1 MNVLPLISFCTIEIV
16 DADCWWK
23 GVAKPTEKIHT
34 YTCKPII
41 CTHTH
46 THMGHADTY
55 VFVWLCLS
63 AIVGTLPRLKQMSFL
78 AAAAE
83 PNTRVSSLVFLSF
96 LVYFAY
102 YNRDLLSAFV
112 VASSQCGHKTWQQ
125 SQLLSHKPSERGQTV
140 WTTPV
145 KLIESGRRQAGS
157 NIILIVRHKRS
168 NYLANKCHWSQ
179 IHIKMQA
186 QPCPCH
192 CPCPWS
198 MLFQDGYP
206 GVLPLNFAPVSNVN
220 ANHKCE

>member
-1 MNVLPLISFCTIEIV
+1 
-16 DADCWWK
+16 
-23 GVAKPTEKIHT
+23 
-34 YTCKPII
+34 
-41 CTHTH
+41 
-46 THMGHADTY
+46 MGHAHTY

-145 KLIESGRRQAGS
+145 KLIESGGRRQAAGRQQHYINCS
-157 NIILIVRHKRS
+157 TQEVKLFSEQMPLIANSHKDASAALSLSLSMSLVHALSRWLSGRATVKFRS
-168 NYLANKCHWSQ
+168 R
-179 IHIKMQA
+179 
-186 QPCPCH
+186 
-192 CPCPWS
+192 
-198 MLFQDGYP
+198 FER
-206 GVLPLNFAPVSNVN
+206 
-220 ANHKCE
+220 KCESQMWVKVNKAISN